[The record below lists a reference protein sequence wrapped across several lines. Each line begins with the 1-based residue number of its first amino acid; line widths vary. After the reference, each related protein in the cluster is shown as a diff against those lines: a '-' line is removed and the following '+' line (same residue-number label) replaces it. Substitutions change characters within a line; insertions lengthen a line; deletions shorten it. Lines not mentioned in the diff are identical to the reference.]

1 MAVLSLSRRTVARS
15 VRILGVASASA
26 ALALGSAGNAL
37 ACNIN
42 EFSAAAKCDGD
53 KGVITVTD
61 VDPAGVPA
69 TVTVYLQNNGAD
81 LKKVGEQVVKGSREG
96 VTITF
101 TENWKPNAEYRIH
114 VDAAPYVN
122 EDIKPN
128 LVTPATACKK
138 EENPTPPTTPT
149 PSETPPPRPS
159 PTRPPRPRRPR
170 RATAPRPRTPRAAP
184 RPRRPVTPTSPRPAP
199 TPTPASSPA
208 SRQPWSPWAAAPS
221 TSASAAAGRTAAADT
236 PGTTVLC
243 GPSRTRGG
251 PHPCHPRP
259 RLTRTS
265 PAPARTPAA
274 PAHRGPPTPG
284 CPAAVGGRSRAVRR

>member
-37 ACNIN
+37 ACDIS

-61 VDPAGVPA
+61 VDPTGVPA

-138 EENPTPPTTPT
+138 EENPTPPATPT
-149 PSETPPPRPS
+149 PSDAPSTPAES
-159 PTRPPRPRRPR
+159 DT
-170 RATAPRPRTPRAAP
+170 
-184 RPRRPVTPTSPRPAP
+184 P
-199 TPTPASSPA
+199 TPTPSASESDSTPPADAPSSAPSPA
-208 SRQPWSPWAAAPS
+208 AGDSNLAETGANSNTGIIAGIAAAL
-221 TSASAAAGRTAAADT
+221 
-236 PGTTVLC
+236 V
-243 GPSRTRGG
+243 
-251 PHPCHPRP
+251 
-259 RLTRTS
+259 
-265 PAPARTPAA
+265 
-274 PAHRGPPTPG
+274 
-284 CPAAVGGRSRAVRR
+284 AVGGGAVYFGFRRRGTNSSR